1 MSYFV
6 FFCWLVRVVDQLPRL
21 EKREIICLPLFT
33 CNYLI
38 PVAEVSS
45 SSRYL
50 RMANYSIVA
59 LPEPSI
65 YILNTVKP
73 EPVKDIKIFEKR

>member
-38 PVAEVSS
+38 SVAEVSS

-50 RMANYSIVA
+50 RMATLFYCGT
-59 LPEPSI
+59 P
-65 YILNTVKP
+65 
-73 EPVKDIKIFEKR
+73 